1 MKHKQEAF
9 TGFKKSHLT
18 ETYKL
23 EAILELKIKGSRRVG
38 HAPSLFPCFSL
49 FFLFP
54 SFWFVFPSP
63 FLSLFPLPA
72 VSFSPLV
79 ISSFFSSSSCSLFIS
94 PAPLHISFLS
104 SCFNTGGG
112 EDRDDAGA
120 SWDRRVCT
128 HRGGAASGGGIP
140 QGFMVKPV
148 GAAASRKAHNL
159 VNGGGFFNGAAGQR
173 RSTVVHARNSG
184 REHKLV
190 GAHKTLRC
198 MTGI

>member
-1 MKHKQEAF
+1 MDIYRKFFCAP
-9 TGFKKSHLT
+9 KSLC
-18 ETYKL
+18 
-23 EAILELKIKGSRRVG
+23 SCRRVG

-63 FLSLFPLPA
+63 FLSISFAGCFFLSPGSIFLLFFLILF
-72 VSFSPLV
+72 SFHLS
-79 ISSFFSSSSCSLFIS
+79 
-94 PAPLHISFLS
+94 APLHISFLS

-120 SWDRRVCT
+120 SWARRVCA

-140 QGFMVKPV
+140 QGFMVKPG

-184 REHKLV
+184 REHKLL
-190 GAHKTLRC
+190 GAHKTL
-198 MTGI
+198 GIYIG